1 MTDTDDKILQAA
13 RGLATE
19 VSPERDLWP
28 AIAASLTVPR
38 AARNPRWSPL
48 LAQAAAAVLLVGAS
62 SLLTYIVVTNDAND
76 SPPQVVQVPAPVGLT
91 FERVAFGGQDTLA
104 SVYGRASGNVGTE
117 LDSELA
123 SLSPEARED
132 VRRNLAVIHHAIDE
146 IAAALEKEPDNVSLQ
161 ELLVATYG
169 REVALMNRVGSMAQR
184 VLARKDI

>member
-1 MTDTDDKILQAA
+1 
-13 RGLATE
+13 
-19 VSPERDLWP
+19 
-28 AIAASLTVPR
+28 
-38 AARNPRWSPL
+38 
-48 LAQAAAAVLLVGAS
+48 
-62 SLLTYIVVTNDAND
+62 
-76 SPPQVVQVPAPVGLT
+76 
-91 FERVAFGGQDTLA
+91 
-104 SVYGRASGNVGTE
+104 VYGRASGNVATE
-117 LDSELA
+117 LDRELA